1 MQDKSRENILCKII
15 MFWYR
20 IHLECI

>member
-1 MQDKSRENILCKII
+1 MQDKSRQNILCKII